1 MKHRRTP
8 VLLVHLLLF
17 SAAWREGAKG
27 NPANVQTAQVP
38 TIPEKFV
45 GNTTPGV
52 LFAALEKIVGGG

>member
-1 MKHRRTP
+1 
-8 VLLVHLLLF
+8 LGFF
-17 SAAWREGAKG
+17 SLRPGAREQKAIR
-27 NPANVQTAQVP
+27 PTSQVP

>member
-8 VLLVHLLLF
+8 FLLVHSLLF
-17 SAAWREGAKG
+17 SAAWREGAKAIR
-27 NPANVQTAQVP
+27 PTLQVS

-52 LFAALEKIVGGG
+52 LFAALEKIVGR

>member
-52 LFAALEKIVGGG
+52 LVAALEKIVGG

>member
-8 VLLVHLLLF
+8 FLLVHWASLLCGLARG
-17 SAAWREGAKG
+17 SKKAI
-27 NPANVQTAQVP
+27 PPTSQVP